1 MHHEYHRW
9 YSPALGREMG
19 LEVVGHDGAR
29 VLVFPTS
36 MGSHHEWLDRRM
48 HQVLADH
55 IEQGWIQLFLVDHL
69 PGETW
74 YAEHLHP
81 GARAWRFLQY
91 DHYLASEVLPFTA
104 SRNGNP
110 FLIATGA
117 SLGAYYAACLG
128 FRHPHLVNRIVG
140 MSGTYDIRRL
150 TGGYSD
156 HNVYACNPVEFL
168 ALEHEPWRLEAL
180 RRQDI
185 IMAVGR
191 TDPAY
196 PDNEALSAVLW
207 SKGIGNALRVW
218 DGWAHD
224 WPYWE
229 RMIRLYIGG
238 HD

>member
-1 MHHEYHRW
+1 M
-9 YSPALGREMG
+9 
-19 LEVVGHDGAR
+19 
-29 VLVFPTS
+29 
-36 MGSHHEWLDRRM
+36 
-48 HQVLADH
+48 
-55 IEQGWIQLFLVDHL
+55 
-69 PGETW
+69 
-74 YAEHLHP
+74 
-81 GARAWRFLQY
+81 
-91 DHYLASEVLPFTA
+91 SEVLPFTA

-110 FLIATGA
+110 YLIVTGA

-128 FRHPHLVNRIVG
+128 FRHPHLVNRIIG

-150 TGGYSD
+150 TGGFSD

-168 ALEHEPWRLEAL
+168 AQEHEPWRLQAL
-180 RRQDI
+180 QRQDI
-185 IMAVGR
+185 VLAVGR

-207 SKGIGNALRVW
+207 GKGIGNALRIW